1 MMVPRR
7 NGFDIFDEVFNE
19 PFFTKKENK
28 LMKTDVRE
36 KDGNYVLDIDLPGY
50 NKEDIKIDL
59 TDGYLTV
66 TAKREEHKEENE
78 HHGNYIHKER
88 FFGECSR
95 SYYAGE
101 NVKEEDIK
109 ASFRNGTLEITFPI
123 EDVKKLD
130 EGKKYI
136 EIRCDR
142 NAPGLHCA

>member
-1 MMVPRR
+1 MMVPRK
-7 NGFDIFDEVFNE
+7 NGFDIFDEVFND

-66 TAKREEHKEENE
+66 TAKREEYKEEKE
-78 HHGNYIHKER
+78 HHNTYIHKER

-101 NVKEEDIK
+101 NVK
-109 ASFRNGTLEITFPI
+109 
-123 EDVKKLD
+123 
-130 EGKKYI
+130 
-136 EIRCDR
+136 
-142 NAPGLHCA
+142 

>member
-1 MMVPRR
+1 MMVPRK
-7 NGFDIFDEVFNE
+7 NGFDIFDEVFND

-36 KDGNYVLDIDLPGY
+36 KDDEYVLEIDLPGY

-66 TAKREEHKEENE
+66 TAKREENKEEHE
-78 HHGNYIHKER
+78 HHNTYIHKER

-101 NVKEEDIK
+101 NIKEEDVK
-109 ASFRNGTLEITFPI
+109 ASFKNGTLEITFPK
-123 EDVKKLD
+123 ENVNKLN
-130 EGKKYI
+130 EEKKYI
-136 EIRCDR
+136 EI
-142 NAPGLHCA
+142 GE

>member
-7 NGFDIFDEVFNE
+7 NGFDIFDEVFND
-19 PFFTKKENK
+19 PFMTRKDNK

-50 NKEDIKIDL
+50 EKEDIKIDL

-66 TAKREEHKEENE
+66 TASRSENKEEKGKHNT
-78 HHGNYIHKER
+78 YIHQER
-88 FFGECSR
+88 YFGECSR

-101 NVKEEDIK
+101 NVREEDIK
-109 ASFRNGTLEITFPI
+109 AKFKNGTLEITFPK
-123 EDVKKLD
+123 EEPKKLD

-136 EIRCDR
+136 QIE
-142 NAPGLHCA
+142 G

>member
-1 MMVPRR
+1 MMMVPRR

-109 ASFRNGTLEITFPI
+109 ANFKNGTLEITFPK
-123 EDVKKLD
+123 EDAKKID

-136 EIRCDR
+136 EI
-142 NAPGLHCA
+142 GE

>member
-7 NGFDIFDEVFNE
+7 NGFDIFDEVFND

-50 NKEDIKIDL
+50 NKEAIKIDL

-66 TAKREEHKEENE
+66 TAKREERREEKEHNST
-78 HHGNYIHKER
+78 YIHKER

-101 NVKEEDIK
+101 NIKEEDIK
-109 ASFRNGTLEITFPI
+109 ANFKNGTLEITFPK
-123 EDVKKLD
+123 EDVRKLD

-136 EIRCDR
+136 EIEE
-142 NAPGLHCA
+142 

>member
-1 MMVPRR
+1 MMMVPRR
-7 NGFDIFDEVFNE
+7 NGFDIFDEVFND
-19 PFFTKKENK
+19 PFFTKKESK

-50 NKEDIKIDL
+50 DKNDIKIEL

-66 TAKREEHKEENE
+66 TASRKSNQSFNQSKREEKEKHNK
-78 HHGNYIHKER
+78 YIHQER

-109 ASFRNGTLEITFPI
+109 ANFKNGTLEITFPKEEI
-123 EDVKKLD
+123 KKLED
-130 EGKKYI
+130 KKYI
-136 EIRCDR
+136 QIE
-142 NAPGLHCA
+142 GE

>member
-1 MMVPRR
+1 MMIVPRR

-36 KDGNYVLDIDLPGY
+36 KDGNYVLDIHLPGY
-50 NKEDIKIDL
+50 DKNDLKIEL

-66 TAKREEHKEENE
+66 TASRTEHKEEKEKHNK
-78 HHGNYIHKER
+78 YIHQER

-109 ASFRNGTLEITFPI
+109 ANFKNGTLEITFPK
-123 EDVKKLD
+123 EENKKLK
-130 EGKKYI
+130 ENKKYI
-136 EIRCDR
+136 QIE
-142 NAPGLHCA
+142 GE

>member
-1 MMVPRR
+1 MMVPRK
-7 NGFDIFDEVFNE
+7 NGFDIFDEVFND

-66 TAKREEHKEENE
+66 TAKREEYREEKE
-78 HHGNYIHKER
+78 HHNTYIHKER

-109 ASFRNGTLEITFPI
+109 ASFKNGTLEITFPK

-136 EIRCDR
+136 EIEE
-142 NAPGLHCA
+142 

>member
-1 MMVPRR
+1 MMMVPRR
-7 NGFDIFDEVFNE
+7 NGFDIFDEVFND

-50 NKEDIKIDL
+50 DKNDIKIEL

-66 TAKREEHKEENE
+66 TASRTEHKEEKEKHNK
-78 HHGNYIHKER
+78 YIHQER

-109 ASFRNGTLEITFPI
+109 ANFKNGTLEITFPK
-123 EDVKKLD
+123 EESKKLED
-130 EGKKYI
+130 KKYI
-136 EIRCDR
+136 QIE
-142 NAPGLHCA
+142 GE

>member
-1 MMVPRR
+1 MMVPKR
-7 NGFDIFDEVFNE
+7 NGFDIFDEVFND

-50 NKEDIKIDL
+50 DKEDIKIEL

-66 TAKREEHKEENE
+66 TATRSENKEETE
-78 HHGNYIHKER
+78 KHNYIHKER

-95 SYYAGE
+95 SFYAGE
-101 NVKEEDIK
+101 NIREEDIK
-109 ASFRNGTLEITFPI
+109 ANFKNGTLEITFPK
-123 EDVKKLD
+123 EDTKKLD

-136 EIRCDR
+136 QIE
-142 NAPGLHCA
+142 G

>member
-1 MMVPRR
+1 MMMVPRR

-78 HHGNYIHKER
+78 HHGNYIRGRRATRSRGHADT
-88 FFGECSR
+88 CSWRWQTAPACPKCGR
-95 SYYAGE
+95 S
-101 NVKEEDIK
+101 
-109 ASFRNGTLEITFPI
+109 R
-123 EDVKKLD
+123 
-130 EGKKYI
+130 
-136 EIRCDR
+136 RWC
-142 NAPGLHCA
+142 

>member
-1 MMVPRR
+1 MMMVPRR

-88 FFGECSR
+88 FFGWCSR

-109 ASFRNGTLEITFPI
+109 ASFKNGTLEITFPK
-123 EDVKKLD
+123 EDAKKID

-136 EIRCDR
+136 EI
-142 NAPGLHCA
+142 GE

>member
-1 MMVPRR
+1 MMVPRK
-7 NGFDIFDEVFNE
+7 NGFNIFDEVFND
-19 PFFTKKENK
+19 PFFTKKEKK

-36 KDGNYVLDIDLPGY
+36 KDGNYVLEIDLPGY
-50 NKEDIKIDL
+50 NKEDIRIDL

-66 TAKREEHKEENE
+66 TAKREENKEEKE
-78 HHGNYIHKER
+78 HHNTYIYKER

-109 ASFRNGTLEITFPI
+109 ASFKNGTLKITFPK

-130 EGKKYI
+130 EDKKYI
-136 EIRCDR
+136 EIEE
-142 NAPGLHCA
+142 

>member
-1 MMVPRR
+1 MMVPRK
-7 NGFDIFDEVFNE
+7 NGFDIFDEVFND
-19 PFFTKKENK
+19 PFFTKKESK

-66 TAKREEHKEENE
+66 TAKREENKEEKE
-78 HHGNYIHKER
+78 HHNTYIYKER

-109 ASFRNGTLEITFPI
+109 AIFKNGTLEITFPK

-136 EIRCDR
+136 EIEE
-142 NAPGLHCA
+142 